1 MKKRLAFCTV
11 ICFIMGIM
19 FQTPVFAQDIK
30 ERMKARVPVISDL
43 KAKGI
48 VGENNKGF
56 LEFRG
61 PQEKADIVSAENAD
75 RALVYEAIAK
85 QQNTTSDLV
94 GTRRALQI
102 RNEVAGPGE
111 WLQDDSGN
119 WYKK

>member
-1 MKKRLAFCTV
+1 MKKRIAFCTV
-11 ICFIMGIM
+11 ICFIMGIL
-19 FQTPVFAQDIK
+19 FHIPAFAQDIK
-30 ERMKARVPVISDL
+30 ERMKSRVPVINAL

-61 PQEKADIVSAENAD
+61 AQEKADVISAENAD
-75 RALVYEAIAK
+75 RAAVYAAIAA
-85 QQNTTSDLV
+85 QQNTTPDLV
-94 GTRRALQI
+94 GKRRAIQI
-102 RNEVAGPGE
+102 RSEVAGPGE